1 MEANALLQVAVV
13 LFGLA
18 AAGSVLIAVMRLSGV
33 PRAPDWL
40 ATGYGVLAGFGL
52 TLVCLVALTAGIPT
66 MAQFA
71 LAPFFL
77 AAGNDNILIR
87 LLHRHR
93 LPSTIA
99 VLRAFFAGM
108 GFVLL
113 LIAIYGQ
120 MYVAKLPVPTMINNS

>member
-18 AAGSVLIAVMRLSGV
+18 AASSVLIAVLRLSGA
-33 PRAPDWL
+33 PKAPDWL
-40 ATGYGVLAGFGL
+40 ATGYGIVAAFGL
-52 TLVCLVALTAGIPT
+52 TLVCLVALISGIPA

-71 LAPFFL
+71 LVPFLL
-77 AAGNDNILIR
+77 AAGNDNILNK
-87 LLHRHR
+87 LLHRNR
-93 LPSTIA
+93 LPPPVA

-113 LIAIYGQ
+113 LVAIYGQ